1 MTSEIENE
9 SKTAEKEDEVKIKDL
24 EPRMNNLTITF
35 KVESIGETRE
45 VSSRHSYETHRVADA
60 KVGDETGVVLVPLW
74 NESIKEMVVGKT
86 YRLEDGFTGLF
97 RGSLQLKI
105 GRSSKITE
113 AEHEIKTVNNEV
125 NMSAESHQTS
135 RDRGYYQPR
144 RRLGSYGGYRSD
156 RRRDSD
162 RYSRHDRSGRRRW

>member
-1 MTSEIENE
+1 MTSEIENK
-9 SKTAEKEDEVKIKDL
+9 SKTTEEKQETKIKDL
-24 EPRMNNLTITF
+24 EPRMNNLVATF
-35 KVESIGETRE
+35 KVVDIGETRE

-60 KVGDETGVVLVPLW
+60 TVGDETGIVLVPLW
-74 NESIKEMVVGKT
+74 NESIEEMVVGKT

-105 GRSSKITE
+105 GRNSKVTE
-113 AEHEIKTVNNEV
+113 TDDEIETVNNEV

-144 RRLGSYGGYRSD
+144 RRSRSYGGYGSY
-156 RRRDSD
+156 RRRDFD
-162 RYSRHDRSGRRRW
+162 RYSRHDGTGRRRW